1 MQRRPAIEVVWPLFL
16 PEAMLMNIHEY
27 QAKELLA
34 KFGIGIPTGI
44 PAMTV
49 EEAVAA
55 ARALPG
61 PLYVVKAQIHA
72 GGRGK
77 GKFKELGPD
86 AKGGVR
92 LAKSVEEVE
101 AHAREMLGNTLV
113 TIQTGDAGKQV
124 NRLYITDGVDIG
136 KEYYLSML
144 VDRATGRVAMIAST
158 EGGMSIE
165 DVAHETPEKIATITI
180 DPAQGFMP
188 HHGRALA
195 FGLKLKGDLAKQ
207 AQVLGKQLYDA
218 FMALD
223 CAMIEIN
230 PLADCG
236 GRLLV
241 LDTKMS
247 FDSNALYRHP
257 DVMALRDETEEDPA
271 EVEASEYDLAYIKL
285 DGNIG
290 CMVNGAGLAMATMDI
305 IKLNGEFPANFLD
318 VGGGASKEKVTAAFK
333 IILKDPAVKGI
344 LVNIFGGIMK
354 CDIIAEGIVAAAKE
368 VNLSVPLVVRL
379 EGTNVDLGKQI
390 LEGSG
395 LPIVSASD
403 LGDAA
408 RKIVAEVRKAA

>member
-1 MQRRPAIEVVWPLFL
+1 
-16 PEAMLMNIHEY
+16 MNIHEY

-34 KFGIGIPTGI
+34 KFGVAVPKGI
-44 PAMTV
+44 AALTV
-49 EEAVAA
+49 AEAVAA
-55 ARALPG
+55 AKSLPG

-92 LAKSVEEVE
+92 LAKTLEDVE
-101 AHAREMLGNTLV
+101 AHATEMLGNTLV

-136 KEYYLSML
+136 SEYYLSMV
-144 VDRATGRVAMIAST
+144 VDRASGRVALIVST
-158 EGGMSIE
+158 EGGMNIE
-165 DVAHETPEKIATITI
+165 DVAHDTPERITTITV

-188 HHGRALA
+188 HHGRAVSFA
-195 FGLKLKGDLAKQ
+195 LKLKGDLAKQ
-207 AQVLGKQLYDA
+207 AQVMAKQLFDA

-223 CAMIEIN
+223 CEMLEIN
-230 PLADCG
+230 PLAECG
-236 GRLLV
+236 DKLFV
-241 LDTKMS
+241 LDAKMS
-247 FDSNALYRHP
+247 FDGNALYRHP
-257 DVMALRDETEEDPA
+257 DVLALRDVTEEDPA

-354 CDIIAEGIVAAAKE
+354 CDIIADGIVAAAKE

-379 EGTNVDLGKQI
+379 EGTNVQQGKDI
-390 LEGSG
+390 LANSG

-408 RKIVAEVRKAA
+408 RKIVAEVRKVA

>member
-1 MQRRPAIEVVWPLFL
+1 
-16 PEAMLMNIHEY
+16 MNIHEY

-34 KFGIGIPTGI
+34 EYGIGIPAGH
-44 PAMTV
+44 AALTV

-55 ARALPG
+55 AKRLPG

-77 GKFKELGPD
+77 GKFKELGAD

-92 LAKSVEEVE
+92 LAKSIEEVE

-113 TIQTGDAGKQV
+113 TVQTGDAGKQV
-124 NRLYITDGVDIG
+124 NRLYVTDGVDIA

-144 VDRATGRVAMIAST
+144 VDRASGRVAMIVST
-158 EGGMSIE
+158 EGGMDIE
-165 DVAHETPEKIATITI
+165 EVAHSTPEKIATIRI

-188 HHGRALA
+188 HHGRAVA
-195 FGLKLKGDLAKQ
+195 HALKLEGDLAKA
-207 AQVLGKQLYDA
+207 AQKLAANLYKA

-223 CAMIEIN
+223 CAMLEIN
-230 PLADCG
+230 PLVETVDG
-236 GRLLV
+236 QLLV

-257 DVMALRDETEEDPA
+257 EVMALRDETEEDPA
-271 EVEASEYDLAYIKL
+271 EIEASKYDLAYIKL

-305 IKLNGEFPANFLD
+305 IKLNGAFPANFLD

-333 IILKDPAVKGI
+333 IILSDPAVEGI

-354 CDIIAEGIVAAAKE
+354 CDIIADGIVAAARE
-368 VNLSVPLVVRL
+368 VDLKVPLVVRL
-379 EGTNVDLGKQI
+379 EGTNVEKGKDI
-390 LEGSG
+390 LNQSG
-395 LPIVSASD
+395 LPIVAAND

-408 RKIVAEVRKAA
+408 RKIVAEVGKAA